1 MTGCIRVQMLYGK
14 KGSLFMCFTMRELG
28 EDDSEKGGALSHLR
42 PTCNLI
48 DI

>member
-1 MTGCIRVQMLYGK
+1 MRRGN
-14 KGSLFMCFTMRELG
+14 KGSLFLCFSMSYLG
-28 EDDSEKGGALSHLR
+28 EDDFENRGALSHLR